1 MLDQD
6 ELLALFDRQQR
17 RDIEFYGS
25 RRDPTPHV
33 VRHVP
38 LPGFGGNGY
47 VLFSALNADTADQAI
62 AEQIAFFGS
71 LGIDC
76 GWKLYGHDT
85 PPDLGK
91 RLTRHGFSP
100 QEVES
105 VVVLDLADAPAALW
119 QPNVHDLRRLTD
131 PAQVAEVVAIQDAVW
146 GERFDWLGAQLMDE
160 LQNASENFGLYLA
173 YADGAPASTAWIR
186 FHSGTAFA
194 SLWGGSTLAAYRGRG
209 LYTALLAVRAREARR
224 RGFRFLTVDASDMSR
239 PILEKH
245 GFRFLTTAQDYR
257 WGGSGSGSG

>member
-1 MLDQD
+1 MLDRA
-6 ELLALFDRQQR
+6 ELLTLFDSQQR
-17 RDIEFYGS
+17 RAIEFYGS

-33 VRHVP
+33 VRQIP

-47 VLFSALNADTADQAI
+47 VLYSDLDADTADQAI
-62 AEQIAFFGS
+62 ADQIVFFGGLQIA
-71 LGIDC
+71 C
-76 GWKLYGHDT
+76 GWKLYGHDM
-85 PPDLGK
+85 PPDLGQ
-91 RLTRHGFSP
+91 RLTSHGFSP

-119 QPNVHDLRRLTD
+119 QPSTHDIRRVTD
-131 PAQVAEVVAIQDAVW
+131 PTQVAEVVAIQDAVW
-146 GERFDWLGAQLMDE
+146 GERFEWLGAQLVDE
-160 LQNASENFGLYLA
+160 LQHAGENFGLYLA
-173 YADGAPASTAWIR
+173 YADGAPASTAWVR
-186 FHSGTAFA
+186 FHPGTQFA

-257 WGGSGSGSG
+257 WGGQGPGSA